1 MKKNTPG
8 RYRTLSGMLAGVE
21 ALFLAAVI
29 GLAPPIAGLLAGW
42 WGSLPFVPE
51 ASIKYFALGGL
62 LLGLLADLL
71 FLRRWV
77 RRALGCSPLWPA
89 LLYLFYSAGLFG
101 FFMGVPV
108 FNLLLGLPGGYYA
121 GMRLRLHGADQA
133 AAQRGA
139 RLAGWAAA
147 GMLGVAC
154 LASWLPAYRDASL
167 AANIQGMFGLGTA
180 ISRESILAAS
190 ALGGIALV
198 ALEYLLTRATTLF
211 AYDI

>member
-1 MKKNTPG
+1 MKTNTPR
-8 RYRTLSGMLAGVE
+8 RYRTLGGMLAGAE
-21 ALFLAAVI
+21 ALFLATVI
-29 GLAPPIAGLLAGW
+29 GLVPPIVGLLAGW
-42 WGSLPFVPE
+42 WGSLPFVHE

-62 LLGLLADLL
+62 LLGLLVDLL
-71 FLRRWV
+71 VLRRWV
-77 RRALGCSPLWPA
+77 RRALDCSPIWPA
-89 LLYLFYSAGLFG
+89 LLYLFYSVGMFG
-101 FFMGVPV
+101 FFMGVPA

-121 GMRLRLHGADQA
+121 GMRLRHHGAGRA
-133 AAQRGA
+133 AAQHGA

-147 GMLGVAC
+147 GVLAVAC
-154 LASWLPAYRDASL
+154 LASWLLAYLDASL

-198 ALEYLLTRATTLF
+198 VLEYLLTRAVALF